1 MGASNEERFNAQ
13 PESPRNVYMIMT
25 LRCSLFREGSNHSN
39 ETARGSDMSL
49 VNTNTVR
56 YDTSGRRRKKRKA
69 KGEVYRKYT
78 PPPFQE
84 LTRDP
89 MPYRRGADVV
99 YKSADDNSGIA
110 SRAEPKRYTGS
121 LVKGIATM
129 HKSNAVP
136 IIDDQ
141 QAKDISAMRRG

>member
-1 MGASNEERFNAQ
+1 MPLIQ
-13 PESPRNVYMIMT
+13 
-25 LRCSLFREGSNHSN
+25 
-39 ETARGSDMSL
+39 
-49 VNTNTVR
+49 TNTVR
-56 YDTSGRRRKKRKA
+56 YDMSGRRRKKRQA
-69 KGEVYRKYT
+69 KGEVYRKYA